1 MAPRITR
8 KNYEFYLYIFPPMKD
23 SNVSALIARL
33 AACPGASPH
42 GGSRASA
49 SLTPLFPMCYE

>member
-1 MAPRITR
+1 
-8 KNYEFYLYIFPPMKD
+8 MKD

-33 AACPGASPH
+33 AACHGAFPH

-49 SLTPLFPMCYE
+49 SLTPLFPMRYE